1 MAKHIRVLFIED
13 SPEDLELTL
22 HELRRAGFDP
32 ESSRVETETRL
43 REALAEGGWDIAIV
57 DYHLPSFSGPEA
69 LTVLQAEA
77 PDLPAVVLSGTIT
90 EDTAVEAMRSGAADY
105 ILKSNMIRLGPAVR
119 REMADLE
126 VRRARRS
133 AVAALAESREQ
144 YWDLF
149 HNAGEGFL
157 VTELDG
163 TVLDANPAACRLAG
177 VGPGGL
183 ARTNLFELGQIDRP
197 GVPTESDP
205 IIAAID
211 ALKADKRLLF
221 EAVVERA
228 DHSRV
233 PVEFSLYSVMHGG
246 WPAVLAI
253 VRDMSSYKSMQ
264 ANLLEN
270 ADRLR
275 TMVDSTVAAM
285 GAVVESRDRYTAGH
299 QRRVTELAVAIATSM
314 GLDQSQIDGVR
325 LAGEI
330 HDVGKIGIPNEILS
344 KPARLTETEFGFVK
358 MHPQTG
364 YDVLKSIPFD
374 HPVADTVLQH
384 HERVDG
390 SGYPNGLTSSKI
402 LIEARILAV
411 ADVVEAMA
419 SHRPWRPALGLQTA
433 LDEIRGGSGELY
445 DSDVVH
451 ACLSAF
457 AEQGFAFTQ

>member
-1 MAKHIRVLFIED
+1 M
-13 SPEDLELTL
+13 
-22 HELRRAGFDP
+22 
-32 ESSRVETETRL
+32 
-43 REALAEGGWDIAIV
+43 
-57 DYHLPSFSGPEA
+57 
-69 LTVLQAEA
+69 
-77 PDLPAVVLSGTIT
+77 
-90 EDTAVEAMRSGAADY
+90 
-105 ILKSNMIRLGPAVR
+105 
-119 REMADLE
+119 
-126 VRRARRS
+126 
-133 AVAALAESREQ
+133 
-144 YWDLF
+144 
-149 HNAGEGFL
+149 
-157 VTELDG
+157 
-163 TVLDANPAACRLAG
+163 
-177 VGPGGL
+177 
-183 ARTNLFELGQIDRP
+183 
-197 GVPTESDP
+197 
-205 IIAAID
+205 
-211 ALKADKRLLF
+211 
-221 EAVVERA
+221 
-228 DHSRV
+228 
-233 PVEFSLYSVMHGG
+233 
-246 WPAVLAI
+246 LAI

-275 TMVDSTVAAM
+275 TMVDSTVEAM

-384 HERVDG
+384 HERIDG

-419 SHRPWRPALGLQTA
+419 SHRPWRPALELQTA

-445 DSDVVH
+445 DADVVH